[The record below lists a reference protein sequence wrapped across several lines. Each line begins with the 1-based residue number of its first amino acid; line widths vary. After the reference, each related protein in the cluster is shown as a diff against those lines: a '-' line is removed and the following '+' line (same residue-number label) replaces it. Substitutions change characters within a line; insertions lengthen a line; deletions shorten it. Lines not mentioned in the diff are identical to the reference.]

1 MAQQASDGLYI
12 YRVSVTVGGD
22 IVVRHVHGWNDTDAL
37 ARLQARLTNEG
48 HPLAAMS
55 ILDRKAIQ

>member
-1 MAQQASDGLYI
+1 MAQQDNELSI
-12 YRVSVTVGGD
+12 YRVSVRLRGD

-37 ARLQARLTNEG
+37 ARLQTRLTTEG